1 MIDFKFER
9 NGEVELVEEELQS
22 IMASLL
28 VKDLGFYDLPLDDGL
43 LEEVDQYVQ
52 DLKGSYDRV
61 VVLGIGGS
69 ALGIKTIRD
78 VLMAPQDRNRLRII
92 DNVDPD
98 FIHEMTY
105 DLDLAKTKFVVIT
118 KSGGTTETMSLFME
132 MKNRCYQSGL
142 DWKDR
147 FVFVTDPENG
157 LLRKIGE
164 RDGVKCFDLP
174 PNVGGRYSVLSAVGI
189 LPAAMVGVKVSELM
203 SGAGWMRDKFMD
215 RSCEGN
221 MVYQLAKFQS
231 KFHKDGCNVNV
242 LFPYS
247 NKLMRFGEWYAQL
260 LAESIGKNDGVGITP
275 VTALGA
281 TDQHSQLQL
290 YSGGPDDKMYQFIK
304 VRKFENDDLIECKD
318 ELLREKFG
326 FLGGVTFGK
335 LLNTELDGTKESLC
349 ELGRPIC
356 ELSLEKI
363 DAKTL
368 GALFM
373 LYEGATAL
381 LGELLEVDAFNQPG
395 VERSKVLT
403 KEYLSQKNA

>member
-22 IMASLL
+22 IMQSLL
-28 VKDLGFYDLPLDDGL
+28 GKDLGFYDLPLDDGL
-43 LEEVDQYVQ
+43 LEEVEQYVQ
-52 DLKGSYDRV
+52 DVKESYDKV

-78 VLMAPQDRNRLRII
+78 VLMAPQDRDRLRVI

-98 FIHEMTY
+98 FIYEMTY
-105 DLDLAKTKFVVIT
+105 DLELDRTKFVVIT
-118 KSGGTTETMSLFME
+118 KSGGTTETMSLFMQ
-132 MKNRCYQSGL
+132 MKNRCTESGL
-142 DWKDR
+142 DWKDK

-164 RDGVKCFDLP
+164 RDKIRCFDVP
-174 PNVGGRYSVLSAVGI
+174 QNVGGRYSVLSAVGI
-189 LPAAMVGVKVSELM
+189 LPAAMVGVKVFELM
-203 SGAGWMRDKFMD
+203 SGAQWMRDRFMD
-215 RSCEGN
+215 KSCERN
-221 MVYQLAKFQS
+221 TAYQLAKFQS

-260 LAESIGKNDGVGITP
+260 LAESIGKNDGVGLTP

-304 VRKFENDDLIECKD
+304 VRKFENDKIIGLDKD
-318 ELLREKFG
+318 ELLSEKFG
-326 FLGGVTFGK
+326 FLNDVTFGK
-335 LLNTELDGTKESLC
+335 LLNNELEGTKESLC

-356 ELSLEKI
+356 ELSLERI
-363 DAKTL
+363 DTATL

-381 LGELLEVDAFNQPG
+381 LGELMEVDAFNQPG

-403 KEYLSQKNA
+403 KEYLTKG